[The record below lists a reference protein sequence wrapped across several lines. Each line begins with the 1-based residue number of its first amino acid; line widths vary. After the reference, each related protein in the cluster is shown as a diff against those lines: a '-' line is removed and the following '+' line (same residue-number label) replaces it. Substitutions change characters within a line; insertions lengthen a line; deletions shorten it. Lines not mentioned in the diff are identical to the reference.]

1 MSDTGAQL
9 ACHVITLPRS
19 VACRAR
25 MEPQLAAMG
34 LPFTLFP
41 AIDGRAARDWLAA
54 AIWGET

>member
-1 MSDTGAQL
+1 MSDAAPTL
-9 ACHVITLPRS
+9 ACYVINLPRS
-19 VACRAR
+19 VARRER
-25 MEPQLAAMG
+25 MEAQLATMG